1 MTVKRRQGR
10 PPMIENAHDRILNEA
25 SILFGRQG
33 YENSSISDVANS
45 IGVSKAAI
53 FHYFPTKQ
61 AIYDAIIVRTL
72 RGLHET
78 VTAAV
83 EREEPGLSR
92 LHRFM
97 IAHATYFEENFWGF
111 VTMLVGYGGMAS
123 PTLKDEALK
132 LRDHYETFLRGI
144 IAEGIAAGELK
155 EVDVASTGRAVLS
168 LLNWMVR
175 WFKPGQGSA
184 AAEVAETYYRLIVS
198 GLTNTIQENPHV
210 PR

>member
-10 PPMIENAHDRILNEA
+10 PPTIENPHETILNEA

-33 YENSSISDVANS
+33 YENSSIGDVASS

-72 RGLHET
+72 HGLHET
-78 VTAAV
+78 VTVAV
-83 EREEPGLSR
+83 AREKPGLSR
-92 LHRFM
+92 LRCFM

-123 PTLKDEALK
+123 PTLRDEALK
-132 LRDHYETFLRGI
+132 LRDHYESFLRGI
-144 IAEGIAAGELK
+144 IAEGIAAGELE
-155 EVDVASTGRAVLS
+155 EVDVITTGRAVLS
-168 LLNWMVR
+168 LLNWMAR

-184 AAEVAETYYRLIVS
+184 AVEVAETYYRLIVS
-198 GLTNTIQENPHV
+198 GLSNTTREDLHV
-210 PR
+210 LR

>member
-1 MTVKRRQGR
+1 MTAKRRLGR
-10 PPMIENAHDRILNEA
+10 PPVIENAPDRILDEA

-33 YENSSISDVANS
+33 YENSSISDLANS

-53 FHYFPTKQ
+53 FHYFPTKH

-72 RGLHET
+72 QGLHEA
-78 VTAAV
+78 VTLAV
-83 EREEPGLSR
+83 KDERSGLR
-92 LHRFM
+92 KLHRFM

-132 LRDHYETFLRGI
+132 LRDQYETFLRSI
-144 IAEGIAAGELK
+144 IAEGIQTGELK
-155 EVDVASTGRAVLS
+155 EVDVVSAGRGVLS

-175 WFKPGQGSA
+175 WFKPGKGA
-184 AAEVAETYYRLIVS
+184 AASEVAETYYQLIVS
-198 GLTNTIQENPHV
+198 GLQKHNTGATACP
-210 PR
+210 